1 MPQNFEDK
9 ENCFPFAD
17 FYTFTLMS
25 IQSIAVFCG
34 SQKGRHPIYEQHAME
49 LGKIIT
55 ENNLTLIY
63 GGGKNGLMGVA
74 ANSVMNNG
82 GKVYGIIP
90 KVLMQWESQH
100 EGITELLVV
109 EDMHIRKRTIYE
121 RCDAAIILPGGFGSL
136 DELFEILTW
145 NQLSIHDKKIFI
157 LNSNGFYDPLLAHMQ
172 KVADE
177 GFLYGNLEEKFVIL
191 QEPAELLHYL

>member
-1 MPQNFEDK
+1 MP
-9 ENCFPFAD
+9 
-17 FYTFTLMS
+17 
-25 IQSIAVFCG
+25 IQSIAIFCG
-34 SQKGRHPIYEQHAME
+34 SQKGQHPIYAQHADE
-49 LGKIIT
+49 LGKLIT

-74 ANSVMNNG
+74 ANSVLNHG

-90 KVLMQWESQH
+90 KVLVEWESQH

-121 RCDAAIILPGGFGSL
+121 RCDAAIILAGGFGSL

-145 NQLSIHDKKIFI
+145 NQLAIHDKKIFI
-157 LNSNGFYDPLLAHMQ
+157 LNSNGFYDHLLTHLE
-172 KVADE
+172 KVAKE
-177 GFLYGNLEEKFVIL
+177 GFLYGELNEKFIVL
-191 QEPAELLHYL
+191 QEPKDLLQYI